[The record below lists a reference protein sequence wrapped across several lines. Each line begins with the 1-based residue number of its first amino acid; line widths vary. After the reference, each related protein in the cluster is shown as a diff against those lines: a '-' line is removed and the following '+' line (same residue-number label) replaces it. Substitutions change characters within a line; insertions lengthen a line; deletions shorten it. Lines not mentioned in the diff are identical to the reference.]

1 MGEIIDKVK
10 GKVVDTREI
19 KVSADLKT
27 LTMTVNAVGQSRP
40 NILVFDR
47 E

>member
-1 MGEIIDKVK
+1 MTDKVK
-10 GKVVDTREI
+10 GEVMDTRQIEL
-19 KVSADLKT
+19 SPDLKT
-27 LTMTVNAVGQSRP
+27 LTMTVHPAGQSNP